1 MCRGAAGRG
10 RAVAYRVAMTAPA
23 DIAAHYRAKLAF
35 ETDPAD
41 VRAAQ
46 KAGERFVLVDTRS
59 AEAWA
64 QGRAAGAIHLPT
76 REIPARAAAEI
87 PAGTPVVVYCWSP
100 GCNGGDKAA
109 LALAELGYEVKLMIG
124 GFEYWAREGY
134 PVVTGEGE
142 TRFPVDPLTGVVR

>member
-1 MCRGAAGRG
+1 
-10 RAVAYRVAMTAPA
+10 MTAPA

-41 VRAAQ
+41 VRTAQ

-134 PVVTGEGE
+134 PVVTDEGE